1 MGLRPFLREEEGMR
15 MINSIRVESDELWL
29 GLIERE
35 VRGMGLCA
43 TFAEPGGYL
52 VWDPSG
58 KRSDISTE
66 KALEFLGVLSERA
79 KGKLEAVEVFVSS
92 DYLKEAKGAFEAGGY
107 AARFDTKYY

>member
-1 MGLRPFLREEEGMR
+1 
-15 MINSIRVESDELWL
+15 MIDSIRVESDELSL

-43 TFAEPGGYL
+43 AYAAPSGYL
-52 VWDPSG
+52 LWDPSG

-92 DYLKEAKGAFEAGGY
+92 DYLKQAKGALKAGGY
-107 AARFDTKYY
+107 AASFDTKYY

>member
-1 MGLRPFLREEEGMR
+1 MLGLRPFLREEEGMR

-92 DYLKEAKGAFEAGGY
+92 GYLKEAERAFKAGGY
-107 AARFDTKYY
+107 AASFDTKY